1 MISVSGDDRER
12 PVDKYCVSEGEQRKG
27 PLYLGT
33 QEVQFEHD
41 TECIWNRGS

>member
-1 MISVSGDDRER
+1 MTEDS
-12 PVDKYCVSEGEQRKG
+12 PADKYCVSEAEQQEKAG
-27 PLYLGT
+27 HIWET